1 MKVTISR
8 LFEISKYLS
17 TNAGKELE
25 GALSYIS
32 EFAELTIRGLRNN
45 LTFEENLFCEVKTVS
60 VRHNMESIISIAN
73 RKRPV
78 RIYLDRAVSQYYVVT
93 GFGWRF
99 SASGEVVIKVLFD
112 GPPPANEQ
120 INVDITIFYG

>member
-8 LFEISKYLS
+8 LFEISKYLTTS
-17 TNAGKELE
+17 AGKDLE

-45 LTFEENLFCEVKTVS
+45 LTFEENIFCEVKTVS
-60 VRHNMESIISIAN
+60 VRHNTETIISIAKRN
-73 RKRPV
+73 RPV
-78 RIYLDRAVSQYYVVT
+78 RIYVDKVISPYFVIT
-93 GFGWRF
+93 GFGWKF
-99 SASGEVVIKVLFD
+99 SPSGEVVIKVLFD
-112 GPPPANEQ
+112 GPPPALEQ